1 MARDGE
7 ERVHSISSLPRSRAE
22 DQRERMRSYTISMVV
37 RTVCF
42 LLAGV
47 FVTVVDWPPGAWICI
62 LAALLL
68 PYPAVII
75 ANNRDM
81 RTQVEEH
88 DPVVHRMVTAAP
100 GTHDW
105 DAEEGSTGAAPDPE
119 PVPTVIRGTA
129 TPADPADE
137 DRPRAGDT
145 A

>member
-22 DQRERMRSYTISMVV
+22 DQHERMRSYTISMAV

-62 LAALLL
+62 VAALLL
-68 PYPAVII
+68 PYPAVLI

-81 RTQVEEH
+81 RTHVEEH
-88 DPVVHRMVTAAP
+88 DPVVHRMVTAAS
-100 GTHDW
+100 GSHDRDSHE
-105 DAEEGSTGAAPDPE
+105 DATDAPDPE
-119 PVPTVIRGTA
+119 PAPTVIRGTA
-129 TPADPADE
+129 MPADISP
-137 DRPRAGDT
+137 GDSPHAET
-145 A
+145 PV